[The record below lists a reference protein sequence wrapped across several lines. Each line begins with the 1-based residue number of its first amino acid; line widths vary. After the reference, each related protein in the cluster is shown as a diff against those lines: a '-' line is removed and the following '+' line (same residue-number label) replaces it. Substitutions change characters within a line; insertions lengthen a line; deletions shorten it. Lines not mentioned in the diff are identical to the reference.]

1 MTLPD
6 TPRID
11 FEVIA
16 SFAEMATSF
25 ANQLRL
31 SVIDLGGSSFWFA
44 PSWNRTFVNGIVF
57 VARSKSPT
65 RAHTKRIEVLAEAN
79 RARAWRPGLHTP

>member
-1 MTLPD
+1 LPD

-11 FEVIA
+11 CEVIA

-31 SVIDLGGSSFWFA
+31 SVIDFGGSSFWFA
-44 PSWNRTFVNGIVF
+44 PSWNRTFVSGIVF

-65 RAHTKRIEVLAEAN
+65 RAHAKRIEVLAEAN
-79 RARAWRPGLHTP
+79 RARARRPGPHTP